1 MVIRGA
7 SREGSLAYKDTRSLT
22 GYRQTGCVCF
32 GINFGISRG
41 IRRLITLPMT
51 QVADALKL

>member
-1 MVIRGA
+1 MVIKVAYRKV
-7 SREGSLAYKDTRSLT
+7 SLASLSYKDAHSLT
-22 GYRQTGCVCF
+22 GCRQTGCVCF
-32 GINFGISRG
+32 GINCR

>member
-7 SREGSLAYKDTRSLT
+7 YRKVSLAYKDAHSLT

-32 GINFGISRG
+32 GVSFGISSG
-41 IRRLITLPMT
+41 IRQLITLPMT